1 MWRSYLR
8 VRLLILLASLGEA
21 YVGQLARAMQLQP
34 NRVRWL
40 LHGRAPYYS
49 VGESLVGLG
58 YAAEARAGR
67 GRVYRVTS
75 SGLRKA
81 RSMSAA
87 WLRAGQAHLRPRPGP
102 PPFVVPPRLPPH
114 PPLG

>member
-1 MWRSYLR
+1 MWRSYHR

-21 YVGQLARAMQLQP
+21 YLGQLARGLRLQP

-49 VGESLVGLG
+49 VADSLVSLG
-58 YAAEARAGR
+58 YAADVATSR
-67 GRVYRVTS
+67 GRVYRITPA
-75 SGLRKA
+75 GLRKA

-87 WLRAGQAHLRPRPGP
+87 WIRQGQAHLRPRPEP
-102 PPFVVPPRLPPH
+102 PAYAEPPRLP
-114 PPLG
+114 